1 MNEDSLED
9 FNEETVLNEHKQIN
23 AVELKTFDDFN
34 LNEILLNNIKQAQFE
49 APSPVQNM
57 AIPKM
62 LLGRDI
68 LCQAKSGT
76 GKTAVFVL
84 STLENIMRNRE
95 MNRDKYKVV
104 VLCNTVELATQIYEE
119 YRRFSYNLNIKISLH
134 NNYTEN
140 SEVIIG
146 DLVGIS
152 KIEIDTINS
161 LIIDESDQVIA
172 DTRYKN
178 IYTRL
183 KQINVNMNVAMFT
196 ATLTKKDKTEALKYL
211 NDPFELYVDDDT
223 QLTLYGLRQYY
234 LETREIDKL
243 NKVIKILK
251 EVKYKKCII
260 FCNRIQNIHYIVDR
274 LGDKYKIN
282 CISDKDTHNVTNK
295 ILNEFRSDNIRILC
309 TTNRLSRGIDVSNV
323 ELVINY
329 DLPLNPQTYLHR
341 VGRAGRFETEG
352 VAVNLINGIADRMRL
367 KEIMERYEID
377 IRKYL

>member
-119 YRRFSYNLNIKISLH
+119 YRRFSYN
-134 NNYTEN
+134 
-140 SEVIIG
+140 
-146 DLVGIS
+146 
-152 KIEIDTINS
+152 
-161 LIIDESDQVIA
+161 
-172 DTRYKN
+172 
-178 IYTRL
+178 
-183 KQINVNMNVAMFT
+183 
-196 ATLTKKDKTEALKYL
+196 
-211 NDPFELYVDDDT
+211 
-223 QLTLYGLRQYY
+223 
-234 LETREIDKL
+234 
-243 NKVIKILK
+243 
-251 EVKYKKCII
+251 
-260 FCNRIQNIHYIVDR
+260 
-274 LGDKYKIN
+274 
-282 CISDKDTHNVTNK
+282 
-295 ILNEFRSDNIRILC
+295 
-309 TTNRLSRGIDVSNV
+309 
-323 ELVINY
+323 
-329 DLPLNPQTYLHR
+329 
-341 VGRAGRFETEG
+341 
-352 VAVNLINGIADRMRL
+352 
-367 KEIMERYEID
+367 
-377 IRKYL
+377 